1 MYHFDK
7 EALELM
13 RKIYNEFCLTSN
25 CFEFINPSRLDK
37 MNFIISGNDE
47 KSLQIVRELRGLHS
61 FFSTYKLEMNLCS
74 GNRDPVEFLKRFK
87 EIYPGGMGLL
97 VADNAYYSWLIDDS
111 PQQTFNIGLIRPDF
125 GEDYIQKMVAH
136 QAPEHYALHIRTVK
150 DKKNHL
156 GTSLGCYRKDLKKY
170 EAIAVRNDSIESW
183 VYAAYIYH
191 ELKLLYDYTPA
202 FYITENSWTALPP
215 EESFK
220 LFWELGIR
228 PRTPQYATLQDIMV
242 NNSVLF
248 VEPKR
253 FSVSTCSRVNCWQQE
268 QKKGVGDYGFYFF
281 DEDFDELLKS
291 PELNPD
297 DILYD
302 VNNALHFVPYRS
314 EFEEYWDIIQKE
326 RDNLHQVQHKL
337 NFEEET
343 EYRRIHGR
351 QKMELL
357 IDQHLDYVKKL
368 FEL

>member
-1 MYHFDK
+1 MYCFDK

-13 RKIYNEFCLTSN
+13 RKIYNEFCLPSN
-25 CFEFINPSRLDK
+25 CFVFINPSRLDK
-37 MNFIISGNDE
+37 MNFLISGNDE
-47 KSLQIVRELRGLHS
+47 KSLQIVQELRGLHS
-61 FFSTYKLEMNLCS
+61 FFSIYKLEMDLCS
-74 GNRDPVEFLKRFK
+74 GNRNPVEFLEKFK

-125 GEDYIQKMVAH
+125 GEDYIQKMVSH

-150 DKKNHL
+150 DKQNHL

-170 EAIAVRNDSIESW
+170 DCIAVRNDSIESW

-202 FYITENSWTALPP
+202 FYMLKSGSIALPI
-215 EESFK
+215 EETA
-220 LFWELGIR
+220 ELLRALGVRTGI
-228 PRTPQYATLQDIMV
+228 LQCPALKDIML

-253 FSVSTCSRVNCWQQE
+253 FSAVTCSRVNCLHRE
-268 QKKGVGDYGFYFF
+268 YKKGIGDYGFYFF
-281 DEDFDELLKS
+281 DEDFDELLKRQ
-291 PELNPD
+291 ELDPD

-302 VNNALHFVPYRS
+302 VGNALYFVPRHS
-314 EFEEYWDIIQKE
+314 AFDEYCNIIRKE

-337 NFEEET
+337 NYEEET
-343 EYRRIHGR
+343 NYRQIQGQ
-351 QKMELL
+351 QKVKLL
-357 IDQHLDYVKKL
+357 IEQHQGYIKKL
-368 FEL
+368 FDL

>member
-47 KSLQIVRELRGLHS
+47 KSLQIVKELRGLHS

-74 GNRDPVEFLKRFK
+74 GNRDPVEFLKKFK

-170 EAIAVRNDSIESW
+170 EAIAVRSDSIESW
-183 VYAAYIYH
+183 VYAAYISQ
-191 ELKLLYDYTPA
+191 EMKLLYDYMPRI
-202 FYITENSWTALPP
+202 YILDNSLTTLPLV
-215 EESFK
+215 EVSEF
-220 LFWELGIR
+220 FVELSAGAGIL
-228 PRTPQYATLQDIMV
+228 QCSTLRDIMFD
-242 NNSVLF
+242 NSILF

-253 FSVSTCSRVNCWQQE
+253 FSAITCSRVSCLQRE
-268 QKKGVGDYGFYFF
+268 YKKGMGDYGFYFF
-281 DEDFDELLKS
+281 DEDFDELLKR
-291 PELNPD
+291 PEVDPD

-302 VNNALHFVPYRS
+302 VGNILHFVPRRS
-314 EFEEYWDIIQKE
+314 EFEEYWDIIQRE

-343 EYRRIHGR
+343 EYRLIHGR
-351 QKMELL
+351 QKMERL
-357 IDQHLDYVKKL
+357 IEQHLDYIKKL